1 MYFCS
6 ISFEKIKE
14 TKEKEKSIIS
24 ASTLTKIRK
33 RLGSIKM
40 QKIKRLFVG
49 ELVQK
54 NIIDGKYLFTDT
66 ISLEKNIAYPIDLSL
81 LKRVIEGSVKILKR
95 AER

>member
-1 MYFCS
+1 
-6 ISFEKIKE
+6 
-14 TKEKEKSIIS
+14 
-24 ASTLTKIRK
+24 
-33 RLGSIKM
+33 M
-40 QKIKRLFVG
+40 QKIERLFVG

-66 ISLEKNIAYPIDLSL
+66 TSLEKNIAYPIDLSL